1 MASSFHSAHGCLL
14 ADDRGSLT
22 KRVKE
27 ANDIVDVVGTF
38 VALRPAGKKFKGL
51 CPFHDDHRPSFDV
64 DPQFQNYRCW
74 SCGKSGDVFNFIQ
87 DHERVSFREALELLA
102 RRAGITLEKMADSPQ
117 NRGRAVML
125 DLVKWAEREY
135 QLCLR
140 ESPQAE
146 AARKYLEE
154 RGLNG
159 ETLSRFGLGF
169 APESWDWLTM
179 RAAQAG
185 HSAEELE
192 KVGLLARRQEGNG
205 CYDRFRDRVMFPIRD
220 ARGQTVGFGGRILPS
235 SPLSAKWPKYIN
247 SSETPLFTKSEQLYG
262 LDQARQAGVTAGYLA
277 VVEGYTDVLMAHQ
290 MGVLQVVA
298 TLGTALNARH
308 VQHLRRF
315 VPKVVL
321 VFDADA
327 GGNTGV
333 DRALEIF
340 VSQNVDLAIATLPEG
355 KDPCDLL
362 VEQGPEPFKQA
373 LAEAKDALDFKLK
386 QLLMAETGAGIEG
399 RRQAVEAVLGV
410 IALAPELPGAAGEQ
424 RRQLVVNRIA
434 QQMGLQE
441 RTVWARLQEL
451 KSTRRRNDAEP
462 RSSNNSAGKGDETK
476 QAPAPALERQ
486 LLELLLARPELVE
499 RAAAEISLEEV
510 THPGFRQ
517 LLESL
522 YDLQTSGKKPE
533 FDQLRARIDNARLM
547 ETARELQ
554 ERGRFHSN
562 SVTWLEELL
571 AEFRRRRAEPE
582 GLELR
587 NQLQSASDHTE
598 AVELLR
604 RLQAQTVSVDPG

>member
-1 MASSFHSAHGCLL
+1 LT
-14 ADDRGSLT
+14 DDRGSLT

-27 ANDIVDVVGTF
+27 ANDIVDVVGAY
-38 VALRPAGKKFKGL
+38 VALHPAGKKFKGL

-74 SCGKSGDVFNFIQ
+74 SCGKNGDVFNFIQ

-125 DLVKWAEREY
+125 DLVKWAEREF

-140 ESPQAE
+140 DSPQAE
-146 AARKYLEE
+146 VARKYLEE

-159 ETLSRFGLGF
+159 ETISRFGLGY
-169 APESWDWLTM
+169 APETWDWLTM
-179 RAAQAG
+179 KAAQAG
-185 HSAEELE
+185 HAADLLE

-205 CYDRFRDRVMFPIRD
+205 YYDRFRDRVMFPIRD

-262 LDQARQAGVTAGYLA
+262 LDHAREVGMKAGYLA

-290 MGVLQVVA
+290 LGVAQVVA

-321 VFDADA
+321 VFDSDA

-362 VEQGPEPFKQA
+362 VEQGPELFKQA
-373 LAEAKDALDFKLK
+373 LATAQDALDFKLN
-386 QLLMAETGAGIEG
+386 QLLMLDASTGLEG
-399 RRQAVEAVLGV
+399 RRRAVETVLGV
-410 IALAPELPGAAGEQ
+410 IALAPELPGEAGELK
-424 RRQLVVNRIA
+424 RQLVVNRIA

-441 RTVWARLQEL
+441 KTVWARLQEL
-451 KSTRRRNDAEP
+451 KATRRRNDVEP
-462 RSSNNSAGKGDETK
+462 RGTDWIRRNSDEPK
-476 QAPAPALERQ
+476 QGPAPPLERELLEVLLSRPELVGTAAAEINPEAVTHPGLRQ
-486 LLELLLARPELVE
+486 LLEGLYALH
-499 RAAAEISLEEV
+499 AEGE
-510 THPGFRQ
+510 
-517 LLESL
+517 
-522 YDLQTSGKKPE
+522 KPE
-533 FDQLRARIDNARLM
+533 FDLLRARIDNPRLM
-547 ETARELQ
+547 DKARELE
-554 ERGRFHSN
+554 ERGRLHSN
-562 SVTWLEELL
+562 PRTWLDDLL
-571 AEFRRRRAEPE
+571 AEFRRRRREPVRQD
-582 GLELR
+582 LQ
-587 NQLQSASDHTE
+587 NQLQATIDHTE

-604 RLQAQTVSVDPG
+604 RLQTQTVSVDPGAASLAGGSRP

>member
-1 MASSFHSAHGCLL
+1 LTE
-14 ADDRGSLT
+14 DRGSLT

-27 ANDIVDVVGTF
+27 ANDIVDVVGTY
-38 VALRPAGKKFKGL
+38 VALHPAGKKFKGL

-74 SCGKSGDVFNFIQ
+74 SCGKNGDVFNFIQ
-87 DHERVSFREALELLA
+87 DHERVSFPEALELLA
-102 RRAGITLEKMADSPQ
+102 RRAGITLEKTAGSPQ
-117 NRGRAVML
+117 DRGRAVML

-146 AARKYLEE
+146 SARKYLEDE

-159 ETLSRFGLGF
+159 ETLARFGIGF
-169 APESWDWLTM
+169 APDSWDWLTM

-185 HSAEELE
+185 HSAELLE

-205 CYDRFRDRVMFPIRD
+205 YYDRFRDRVIFPIRD

-235 SPLSAKWPKYIN
+235 SSLSAKFAKYIN
-247 SSETPLFTKSEQLYG
+247 SSETPLFKKSEQLYG
-262 LDQARQAGVTAGYLA
+262 LDQARQAGMTAGYLA

-290 MGVLQVVA
+290 KGVPQVVA

-327 GGNTGV
+327 GGSTGV

-340 VSQNVDLAIATLPEG
+340 VGQNVDLAIATLPEG

-362 VEQGPEPFKQA
+362 VEQGPDPFKQA
-373 LAEAKDALDFKLK
+373 LADAKDALDFKLK
-386 QLLMAETGAGIEG
+386 QLLSADAPNGVEG
-399 RRQAVEAVLGV
+399 RRQAVEKVLSV
-410 IALAPELPGAAGEQ
+410 IALAPDLPGAAGEQ
-424 RRQLVVNRIA
+424 KQQLIVNRIA

-441 RTVWARLQEL
+441 KTVWARLQEL
-451 KSTRRRNDAEP
+451 KATLRRNDSPTRPEP
-462 RSSNNSAGKGDETK
+462 DASIAGDGAK
-476 QAPAPALERQ
+476 QKPAPPLERQ
-486 LLELLLARPELVE
+486 LLEVLLARPELVE
-499 RAAAEISLEEV
+499 VAASEINPDEI
-510 THPGFRQ
+510 THEGLRL
-517 LLESL
+517 LLEGL
-522 YDLQTSGKKPE
+522 YALRDAGEKPE
-533 FDQLRARIDNARLM
+533 LDLLRARIDNSRLL
-547 ETARELQ
+547 EKARELE
-554 ERGRFHSN
+554 ERGRQHS
-562 SVTWLEELL
+562 SPATWLEDLL
-571 AEFRRRRAEPE
+571 REFRRRRIEPE
-582 GLELR
+582 RQEVH
-587 NQLQSASDHTE
+587 NQLHAAVDHTE

>member
-1 MASSFHSAHGCLL
+1 MT
-14 ADDRGSLT
+14 DDRGSLT

-27 ANDIVDVVGTF
+27 ANDIVDVVGAY
-38 VALRPAGKKFKGL
+38 VALHPAGKKFKGL

-74 SCGKSGDVFNFIQ
+74 SCGKNGDVFNFIQ

-102 RRAGITLEKMADSPQ
+102 RRAGITLEKTADSPQ

-125 DLVKWAEREY
+125 DQVKWAEREY

-140 ESPQAE
+140 DSPQAE

-159 ETLSRFGLGF
+159 ETIIRFGLGY
-169 APESWDWLTM
+169 APETWDWLTM
-179 RAAQAG
+179 KAAQAG
-185 HSAEELE
+185 HSADLLE

-205 CYDRFRDRVMFPIRD
+205 YYDRFRDRVMFPIRD
-220 ARGQTVGFGGRILPS
+220 ARGKTVGFGGRILPS

-262 LDQARQAGVTAGYLA
+262 LDHAREVGMKAGYLA

-290 MGVLQVVA
+290 MGVGQVVA

-327 GGNTGV
+327 GGITGV

-373 LAEAKDALDFKLK
+373 LATAQDALDFKLN
-386 QLLMAETGAGIEG
+386 QLLATEAGTGLEG
-399 RRQAVEAVLGV
+399 RRRAVEAVLGV
-410 IALAPELPGAAGEQ
+410 IALAPELPGEAGELK
-424 RRQLVVNRIA
+424 RQLVVNRIA

-441 RTVWARLQEL
+441 KTVWARLQEV
-451 KSTRRRNDAEP
+451 KATRRRNEAAP
-462 RSSNNSAGKGDETK
+462 RRSNNEGEIGDEPK
-476 QAPAPALERQ
+476 QGPAPPLERELLEVLLSRPELVGMAAAEINPEAVTHPGLRQ
-486 LLELLLARPELVE
+486 LLE
-499 RAAAEISLEEV
+499 
-510 THPGFRQ
+510 G
-517 LLESL
+517 L
-522 YDLQTSGKKPE
+522 YALHAGGEKPE
-533 FDQLRARIDNARLM
+533 FDLLRARIDNPRLM
-547 ETARELQ
+547 DKARELE
-554 ERGRFHSN
+554 ERGRLHSN
-562 SVTWLEELL
+562 PRTWLDDLL
-571 AEFRRRRAEPE
+571 AEFRRRRGEP
-582 GLELR
+582 GRQELK
-587 NQLQSASDHTE
+587 NQLLAAIDHTE

-604 RLQAQTVSVDPG
+604 RLQTQTVSVDPG

>member
-1 MASSFHSAHGCLL
+1 LT
-14 ADDRGSLT
+14 DDRGSLT

-27 ANDIVDVVGTF
+27 ANDIVDVVGTY
-38 VALRPAGKKFKGL
+38 VALHPAGKKFKGL

-74 SCGKSGDVFNFIQ
+74 SCGKNGDVFNFIQ
-87 DHERVSFREALELLA
+87 DHERVSFPEALELLA
-102 RRAGITLEKMADSPQ
+102 RRAGITLEKTAGSPQ
-117 NRGRAVML
+117 DRGRAVML

-140 ESPQAE
+140 ESPQAKT
-146 AARKYLEE
+146 ARQYLQE

-159 ETLSRFGLGF
+159 ETLAQFGVGL

-179 RAAQAG
+179 RAAHAG
-185 HSAEELE
+185 HSAELLE

-205 CYDRFRDRVMFPIRD
+205 YYDRFRDRVMFPIRD

-235 SPLSAKWPKYIN
+235 SPLSAKFAKYIN
-247 SSETPLFTKSEQLYG
+247 SSETPLFKKSEQLYG

-290 MGVLQVVA
+290 MGVAQVVA

-327 GGNTGV
+327 GGSTGV

-340 VSQNVDLAIATLPEG
+340 VGQNVDLAIATLPEG

-362 VEQGPEPFKQA
+362 VEQGPEPFQRA
-373 LAEAKDALDFKLK
+373 LADAKDALDFKLK
-386 QLLMAETGAGIEG
+386 QLLSADAHHGIEG
-399 RRQAVEAVLGV
+399 RRQAVEKVLSL

-424 RRQLVVNRIA
+424 KQQLIVNRIA

-441 RTVWARLQEL
+441 KTVWARLQEL
-451 KSTRRRNDAEP
+451 KATLKRSDSTRRDPPRTPDNEP
-462 RSSNNSAGKGDETK
+462 K
-476 QAPAPALERQ
+476 QKPAPPLERQ
-486 LLELLLARPELVE
+486 LLEVLLARPELVE
-499 RAAAEISLEEV
+499 VAATEISLEEI
-510 THPGFRQ
+510 THEGLRLLVEGLYALREAGEKPELDSLRFLVENSL
-517 LLESL
+517 LLE
-522 YDLQTSGKKPE
+522 K
-533 FDQLRARIDNARLM
+533 
-547 ETARELQ
+547 ARELE
-554 ERGRFHSN
+554 ERGRQHS
-562 SVTWLEELL
+562 SSASWLQDLL
-571 AEFRRRRAEPE
+571 REFRRRRVEPE
-582 GLELR
+582 RQEVH
-587 NQLQSASDHTE
+587 NQLHAAVDHTE